1 MDAFPHSSGSSG
13 LERWYAEQLLWGDML
28 RGSEDRIVS
37 VRWRVFTG
45 SMEAGGG
52 WFPPLPTLGFCT
64 KRHQKKKKKEISLRQ
79 IKIKHLLDLHSS
91 PHEKHVTLSS
101 IKIILQTRKW
111 FQHLQFKPKKQ
122 RGKLDDRRE
131 GARPPEWSI
140 HANPQK
146 QNLMY
151 DKGFMR
157 FGLNK
162 KKKKEKGKKM
172 ICTET
177 TVIICFRAGRI
188 FSFFCKKIYI
198 PQWWPF
204 EDSYL
209 QRFSPPSPFDPLHS
223 VVSPRLVKA
232 MKISTINSPN
242 RLSTDQCPSAY
253 KNMRVNIN
261 FSVRLSSRVFHVRG
275 QLSLCLHVSYDSHI
289 HSAWKC
295 LQEGHCIPMIDIHKA
310 VSIRLQEKTDIVI
323 NEKRPDKPR
332 TDW

>member
-162 KKKKEKGKKM
+162 KKKKKKGKRWS
-172 ICTET
+172 
-177 TVIICFRAGRI
+177 VQR
-188 FSFFCKKIYI
+188 
-198 PQWWPF
+198 PQ
-204 EDSYL
+204 
-209 QRFSPPSPFDPLHS
+209 
-223 VVSPRLVKA
+223 
-232 MKISTINSPN
+232 
-242 RLSTDQCPSAY
+242 
-253 KNMRVNIN
+253 
-261 FSVRLSSRVFHVRG
+261 
-275 QLSLCLHVSYDSHI
+275 
-289 HSAWKC
+289 
-295 LQEGHCIPMIDIHKA
+295 
-310 VSIRLQEKTDIVI
+310 
-323 NEKRPDKPR
+323 
-332 TDW
+332 